1 MRNWVASALC
11 CTILLGM
18 NVCADAAEVENSAAS
33 AVLMDAASGRV
44 LYEKNA
50 HEPRLIASITK
61 LMTALV
67 AVETTPDLSE
77 VVTVQAEWLAGA
89 EGSSIYLAAGDQLTL
104 ETLLYGMLLES
115 GNDAAQ
121 VVACYCGGDLETFV
135 GWMNDWAEQ
144 LGMTQSRF
152 ANPSGL
158 NEEGHYSTAF
168 DMALCAAACMENE
181 TIARIVATKSI
192 TLEGRTFTNHNKLLS
207 LCEGCV
213 GLKTGYT
220 ELAGRTLV
228 SCVERDGRRLIAVTL
243 SDRNDW
249 EDHIALYEYGFAA
262 YQQQELCRAEETFR
276 TLPVTGSLV
285 RFVAVAPAATLTY
298 PLAEGETITT
308 QVELPEVIEAPVDR
322 GGIAGQLSFY
332 LGERKIGTTYLVYQQ
347 TVSSN
352 LFTRWP
358 LLERILGI
366 FGQTAQTVL
375 GALPAP

>member
-11 CTILLGM
+11 CAILLGM

-158 NEEGHYSTAF
+158 NDEGHYSTAF

-207 LCEGCV
+207 LREGCV

-298 PLAEGETITT
+298 PLAEGETIPT

-352 LFTRWP
+352 LFTRRP